1 MKTIPPFVSILAS
14 LSLAVLPATAA
25 TFTGTGNALG
35 SSPADGAGISSVV
48 VNNDATSISFTIN
61 SSQAMASYI
70 FYSIEL
76 QHIGQAGSGYMGF
89 SNPWGPSLGISTGV
103 NALINTYGSG
113 ATPLL
118 YSGSWVA
125 GSGSSYTAGGTGST
139 FATINVP
146 LSSLGLSAGDSFYLD
161 VISTYTST
169 PNGFGQAAYGALD
182 SVSGYPAESDGLY
195 QPWNPNGHASY
206 YDSATDASG
215 STFGTAATLYTV
227 QPVPEP
233 AIGTLMGLGVLFLF
247 RLAVLRNA
255 R

>member
-1 MKTIPPFVSILAS
+1 MKTIPSLVSVLTT
-14 LSLAVLPATAA
+14 LSLAALPATAA
-25 TFTGTGNALG
+25 TFTGTGNSLG

-89 SNPWGPSLGISTGV
+89 SNPWNPSIGISTGM
-103 NALINTYGSG
+103 NAMINTYGSG

-118 YSGSWVA
+118 YSGSSWVS
-125 GSGSSYTAGGTGST
+125 GSGSSYTAGGTGFT
-139 FATINVP
+139 YATINVP

-161 VISTYTST
+161 VVSTYTSM

-182 SVSGYPAESDGLY
+182 SVSGYPAESDSKY
-195 QPWNPNGHASY
+195 QPWNPNGYASY

-215 STFGTAATLYTV
+215 STFGTAATMYTV
-227 QPVPEP
+227 QSVPEP
-233 AIGTLMGLGVLFLF
+233 ATGALLGLGAVILF
-247 RLAVLRNA
+247 RRVRRNA